1 MREGRIYVGQLP
13 DNVSPNILGKTKIF
27 ISGIVQRYNHNSIS
41 ILYGTYTCGLYVE
54 ICIV

>member
-1 MREGRIYVGQLP
+1 VREGRIYVGQLP